1 MSVAHVLRV
10 DMRKKTPSY
19 ALDIIHDVVGWI
31 LAEVV
36 LCRLHVCA
44 LDRAF
49 RHALH
54 ARDNIPDL
62 FVADVVARDAEP
74 AGDCRGRRGV
84 EGENREASNGTTYVA
99 FARRGE
105 PQGPGAERR
114 VDVVWNVD
122 ADYASTITER
132 GWLYRFREMRRT
144 VRPENPTMEHATDEL
159 DDLRLALHRGTS
171 RGGDLALR
179 DPFVVVVP
187 LEVGGVVVPVRDKRT
202 ELAKRVTPETALTF
216 RTRSRNTPSRS
227 RAGGLRGSAP
237 CSRLRPAA
245 GARRRRHQP
254 LKRHPRGVR

>member
-1 MSVAHVLRV
+1 M
-10 DMRKKTPSY
+10 
-19 ALDIIHDVVGWI
+19 

-36 LCRLHVCA
+36 LCRLHIRA
-44 LDRAF
+44 LDGAL

-84 EGENREASNGTTYVA
+84 EGENREPSDGTTDVA

-122 ADYASTITER
+122 ADYASTITEQE
-132 GWLYRFREMRRT
+132 WLYRLREMRRT
-144 VRPENPTMEHATDEL
+144 VRPEYPAMEHAADEL
-159 DDLRLALHRGTS
+159 NDLRLALHRDTS
-171 RGGDLALR
+171 RGGDLAFR

-187 LEVGGVVVPVRDKRT
+187 LEVGGV
-202 ELAKRVTPETALTF
+202 EIG
-216 RTRSRNTPSRS
+216 
-227 RAGGLRGSAP
+227 RA
-237 CSRLRPAA
+237 
-245 GARRRRHQP
+245 H
-254 LKRHPRGVR
+254 V

>member
-10 DMRKKTPSY
+10 DSRKKTPSY
-19 ALDIIHDVVGWI
+19 ALVIIHDVVGWI

-122 ADYASTITER
+122 ADYICV
-132 GWLYRFREMRRT
+132 G
-144 VRPENPTMEHATDEL
+144 
-159 DDLRLALHRGTS
+159 
-171 RGGDLALR
+171 R
-179 DPFVVVVP
+179 D
-187 LEVGGVVVPVRDKRT
+187 
-202 ELAKRVTPETALTF
+202 
-216 RTRSRNTPSRS
+216 
-227 RAGGLRGSAP
+227 
-237 CSRLRPAA
+237 
-245 GARRRRHQP
+245 
-254 LKRHPRGVR
+254 